1 MKNNE
6 AIVSII
12 IPVYNAQKYLA
23 NTLDSVLKQTY
34 KNLEI
39 ILVDDG
45 STDNTEEICES
56 YAKID
61 SRIKVINKENGGV
74 SSARNY
80 GLALAKGEYISF
92 VDSDDFL
99 VADMIETLVDDIQ
112 TTNAEVA
119 VCGYWHVTEEEY
131 KNIINNSKSR
141 ALTKLELLSNPI
153 NYFYS
158 KTLMPFMWNKIF
170 ERRLIEKIKFDET
183 INYGEDYLFCA
194 MAYMKANKACY
205 RTDKKYFYIKRNDGL
220 SMSEGSVEFWSG
232 YARSKKI
239 LYDKFVEINAGEDLL
254 KGIWRE
260 YCIAI
265 IAIYRYVVHKR
276 LKKEYDKITKL
287 YRNIMINFIKNSN
300 LTLTKKLE
308 YLSFVLSYK
317 IAVLC
322 HKKS

>member
-1 MKNNE
+1 MKKNE

-12 IPVYNAQKYLA
+12 IPVYNAKKYLS
-23 NTLDSVLKQTY
+23 NTLDSVVKQTY

-39 ILVDDG
+39 ILVNDG
-45 STDNTEEICES
+45 STDNSKDICES

-61 SRIKVINKENGGV
+61 KRIKVINKENGGV

-99 VADMIETLVDDIQ
+99 FEDMIETLVNDIQ
-112 TTNAEVA
+112 NTNAEIA

-131 KNIINNSKSR
+131 RNIINRIKTEE
-141 ALTKLELLSNPI
+141 LTKLEVLYNPI

-170 ERRLIEKIKFDET
+170 DRRLIEKIRFDET

-194 MAYMKANKACY
+194 LAYMKANKACY

-220 SMSEGSVEFWSG
+220 SMSEGSVEFWCG
-232 YARSKKI
+232 YARSKRI

-254 KGIWRE
+254 KGIWKE
-260 YCIAI
+260 YCVAI

-276 LKKEYDKITKL
+276 LRNEYDKITKL
-287 YRNIMINFIKNSN
+287 YKNIMIEFIKNSN
-300 LTLTKKLE
+300 LKSIKKIE

-317 IAVLC
+317 IAILC
-322 HKKS
+322 HKKR